1 MPKRL
6 LPPSFTNR
14 ALMSSMTP
22 VSVSVPMT
30 TNRLMRSRSVS
41 KSISPSAY
49 LMGPKCFFWRMERT
63 SPMRNSVM
71 QIRPFVMAGRPGMKD
86 AVMSSTTVP
95 TSRYVGNRS
104 STTVGAPTVTLPFSL
119 RKMNMMT
126 GTVTSAPSSTAK
138 KMEHLPSMKM
148 KSKKSMLA

>member
-1 MPKRL
+1 
-6 LPPSFTNR
+6 
-14 ALMSSMTP
+14 
-22 VSVSVPMT
+22 
-30 TNRLMRSRSVS
+30 
-41 KSISPSAY
+41 
-49 LMGPKCFFWRMERT
+49 
-63 SPMRNSVM
+63 M

-138 KMEHLPSMKM
+138 KMEHLPSMNM